1 MMLGKKHFAK
11 LLDSNMSFVY
21 LFICDKFNYANDYE
35 TFLHVYKDWF
45 KQHTTPNSKGA
56 KK

>member
-21 LFICDKFNYANDYE
+21 LFICDKFNFSGDYE
-35 TFLHVYKDWF
+35 TFLTEYKNWF
-45 KQHTTPNSKGA
+45 KQHTTPNAKGA
-56 KK
+56 K